1 MDNSGI
7 LWTRWIQIGDYGR
20 MKSAYTKY
28 ISGLILFGLNGIVSS
43 KILMSSYE
51 IVFFRTLIG
60 SVFLALVYF
69 LFARRREQTVGEA
82 ANDAESGEVE
92 NGVSGIFRHSVSM
105 KKEVLFV
112 VLSGI
117 VMGLSWIF
125 LYEAYVRIGVG
136 LSSITYYCGPVI
148 VMLSAPLVFH
158 KKLNAS
164 QYMCFVVVFAGIML
178 VSLPGV
184 LGEGSVDVFG
194 LLCGFASAAF
204 HALMVIFTM
213 KAPHITGVK
222 NSMIQLAVSWVT
234 VALFLL
240 AGKNVSLPDSP
251 EQWFWV
257 LFLSIVNTGIGCYL
271 YFSDVSKLPVA
282 NVSILGY
289 LEPLSSVIFAVI
301 LLHETLSIPEIV
313 GAVLI
318 LGGAVV
324 TTVNDQRMEKTEG
337 NV

>member
-1 MDNSGI
+1 M
-7 LWTRWIQIGDYGR
+7 RIGECGR
-20 MKSAYTKY
+20 MKSAYIKY

-60 SVFLALVYF
+60 SVFLAIVYF
-69 LFARRREQTVGEA
+69 MFARRSKQPLDRGVNA
-82 ANDAESGEVE
+82 AESDGTD
-92 NGVSGIFRHSVSM
+92 GGASSIFSFSVSM
-105 KKEVLFV
+105 KKEIFFV
-112 VLSGI
+112 ILSGI

-158 KKLNAS
+158 KKLKAS
-164 QYMCFVVVFAGIML
+164 QYLCFVVVFAGIML

-184 LGEGSVDVFG
+184 MGQGSVDVIG

-213 KAPHITGVK
+213 KAPDITGVK

-234 VALFLL
+234 VALFLFG
-240 AGKNVSLPDSP
+240 GKSVSLPDST
-251 EQWFWV
+251 EQWFWI

-289 LEPLSSVIFAVI
+289 LEPLSAVIFAVL
-301 LLHETLSIPEIV
+301 LLHESLSLPEMI

-318 LGGAVV
+318 LGGAIV
-324 TTVNDQRMEKTEG
+324 TTINDKKAEEQVVSQVKDQVRSNVNE
-337 NV
+337 

>member
-1 MDNSGI
+1 
-7 LWTRWIQIGDYGR
+7 

-60 SVFLALVYF
+60 SAFLAVVYF
-69 LFARRREQTVGEA
+69 LFSRGKNLRNGDADNDLA
-82 ANDAESGEVE
+82 ADETAGASGR
-92 NGVSGIFRHSVSM
+92 SGLSSSM

-164 QYMCFVVVFAGIML
+164 QYLCFVVVFAGIML

-184 LGEGSVDVFG
+184 FGQGSVDGFG
-194 LLCGFASAAF
+194 LMCGFASAAF

-222 NSMIQLAVSWVT
+222 NSMMQLAVSWVT

-240 AGKNVSLPDSP
+240 AGKSVSLPDSP
-251 EQWFWV
+251 EQWFWI

-271 YFSDVSKLPVA
+271 YFSDVSKIPVA

-289 LEPLSSVIFAVI
+289 LEHLSSVIFAVI
-301 LLHETLSIPEIV
+301 LLHETLSLPEIV

-324 TTVNDQRMEKTEG
+324 TTINDQRAEKAGE

>member
-1 MDNSGI
+1 
-7 LWTRWIQIGDYGR
+7 
-20 MKSAYTKY
+20 MKRAYTKY
-28 ISGLILFGLNGIVSS
+28 IAGLILFGLNGIVSS

-60 SVFLALVYF
+60 SIFLAAVYWVSNRMRSIEEMSCPAPDHKDSRKTT
-69 LFARRREQTVGEA
+69 FAP
-82 ANDAESGEVE
+82 
-92 NGVSGIFRHSVSM
+92 SV
-105 KKEVLFV
+105 KKEMLFV

-158 KKLNAS
+158 KKLTIS
-164 QYMCFVVVFAGIML
+164 QYLCFVVVFAGIML

-184 LGEGSVDVFG
+184 LGQGSVDVIG

-213 KAPHITGVK
+213 KAPHITGIK

-234 VALFLL
+234 VALFLIG
-240 AGKNVSLPDSP
+240 GKTVSLPDSP
-251 EQWFWV
+251 EQWFWI

-289 LEPLSSVIFAVI
+289 LEPLSAVIFAVI
-301 LLHETLSIPEIV
+301 LLHETLSLPEII

-318 LGGAVV
+318 LGGAIV
-324 TTVNDQRMEKTEG
+324 TTINDQKTD
-337 NV
+337 

>member
-1 MDNSGI
+1 MDNSWI
-7 LWTRWIQIGDYGR
+7 LWISQVQIGDYGM

-28 ISGLILFGLNGIVSS
+28 ISGLVLFGLNGIVSS
-43 KILMSSYE
+43 RILMSSYE

-60 SVFLALVYF
+60 SVFLAIVYF
-69 LFARRREQTVGEA
+69 MFAKRRKQPLGG
-82 ANDAESGEVE
+82 AEGGDS
-92 NGVSGIFRHSVSM
+92 SIFNLSVPM
-105 KKEVLFV
+105 KKEILFV

-148 VMLSAPLVFH
+148 VMLSAPLVFR

-164 QYMCFVVVFAGIML
+164 QYLCFVVVFAGIML
-178 VSLPGV
+178 VSLPEVMGQ
-184 LGEGSVDVFG
+184 GSVDVIG

-222 NSMIQLAVSWVT
+222 NSMMQLAVSWVT

-240 AGKNVSLPDSP
+240 AGETVSLPDSP

-289 LEPLSSVIFAVI
+289 LEPLSAVIFAVI
-301 LLHETLSIPEIV
+301 LLHEELSLPEII

-318 LGGAVV
+318 LGGAIV
-324 TTVNDQRMEKTEG
+324 TTVNDKKAENQAKGHEENHVKS
-337 NV
+337 

>member
-1 MDNSGI
+1 M
-7 LWTRWIQIGDYGR
+7 R
-20 MKSAYTKY
+20 SAYTKY

-60 SVFLALVYF
+60 SVFLTMVYCMCV
-69 LFARRREQTVGEA
+69 RRKKPKGTMPGDINGNRDEYCEI
-82 ANDAESGEVE
+82 SGH
-92 NGVSGIFRHSVSM
+92 SGNLTMI
-105 KKEVLFV
+105 KKEMLFV
-112 VLSGI
+112 ILSGV

-158 KKLNAS
+158 KKLTIS
-164 QYMCFVVVFAGIML
+164 QYLCFVIVFAGIIL

-184 LGEGSVDVFG
+184 LGHGAVDIIG

-213 KAPHITGVK
+213 KAPHITGVR
-222 NSMIQLAVSWVT
+222 NSMIQLVVSWVT
-234 VALFLL
+234 VALFLF
-240 AGKNVSLPDSP
+240 AGKTLSLPDSP
-251 EQWFWV
+251 EQWFWI

-289 LEPLSSVIFAVI
+289 LEPLSAVIFAVI
-301 LLHETLSIPEIV
+301 LLHETLSLPEIM

-318 LGGAVV
+318 LTGAIV
-324 TTVNDQRMEKTEG
+324 TTINDQKAEKSEK
-337 NV
+337 NIKK

>member
-1 MDNSGI
+1 MDDSDRCESDLGKADRVDSGVKKNSI
-7 LWTRWIQIGDYGR
+7 
-20 MKSAYTKY
+20 
-28 ISGLILFGLNGIVSS
+28 N
-43 KILMSSYE
+43 
-51 IVFFRTLIG
+51 
-60 SVFLALVYF
+60 
-69 LFARRREQTVGEA
+69 
-82 ANDAESGEVE
+82 
-92 NGVSGIFRHSVSM
+92 M
-105 KKEVLFV
+105 KKEAVFV
-112 VLSGI
+112 ILSGI

-148 VMLSAPLVFH
+148 VMLSAPLVFR
-158 KKLNAS
+158 KKLTVS
-164 QYMCFVVVFAGIML
+164 QYLCFVVVFAGIML
-178 VSLPGV
+178 VSIPGV
-184 LGEGSVDVFG
+184 LGQGTVDVIG

-234 VALFLL
+234 VALFLFG
-240 AGKNVSLPDSP
+240 GKTVSLPDSP
-251 EQWFWV
+251 EQWFWI

-289 LEPLSSVIFAVI
+289 LEPLSAVIFAVL
-301 LLHETLSIPEIV
+301 LLHETLSIPEII

-318 LGGAVV
+318 LGGAIV
-324 TTVNDQRMEKTEG
+324 TTISDQREENGKKAM
-337 NV
+337 